1 MDRRD
6 FLFTAGAALLAG
18 PALAEGLPV
27 PPGNAV
33 GFKVFHNGGQIGEHH
48 LNFTQ
53 NGDALVIDIAMQASG
68 RIDEVF
74 PFTYQA
80 AITERW
86 LGGVFQSVDSKVNF
100 NGNLLHVH
108 AHKVAGGYDVTSSNR
123 DHPEKCWPEYTAP
136 ANTLPLTYWN
146 KAMLDGTVLNI
157 QTGHSYPVT
166 VTSPGWENLPT
177 ANGGKLLAQR
187 FDVTG
192 KLHLSVW
199 YDHTDQWAGLDLPLY
214 GHLTYEKIV

>member
-1 MDRRD
+1 MDRRG
-6 FLFTAGAALLAG
+6 FLSTAGAALLAG

-27 PPGNAV
+27 PPCNV
-33 GFKVFHNGGQIGEHH
+33 IGFKVFHNGGLIGEHH

-53 NGDALVIDIAMQASG
+53 NGDALRIDISVQASG
-68 RIDEVF
+68 RIAGLI
-74 PFTYQA
+74 PFSYQA
-80 AITERW
+80 AVTERW
-86 LGGVFQSVDSKVNF
+86 LGGVFQSVDSQVND
-100 NGNLLHVH
+100 NGNLLQVH
-108 AHKVAGGYDVTSSNR
+108 AHKVAGGYDVTSTNH

-146 KAMLDGTVLNI
+146 KAMLYGTILNI
-157 QTGHSYPVT
+157 QTGHCYPAT

-177 ANGGKLLAQR
+177 ANDGMLLAQR

-199 YDHTDQWAGLDLPLY
+199 YDQTSQWAGLDLPLF
-214 GHLTYEKIV
+214 GHLTYEKIL